1 MSRSCALLPFA
12 PFVGVAH
19 AAAAAAT
26 ANRTAL
32 TTGCAAAAA
41 FPKTPGGT
49 PAAGPARNG
58 VIFISFPFQSAR
70 SAGPGSTAD
79 RRQIDGH
86 SGAEAPE

>member
-26 ANRTAL
+26 ANRTAR

-58 VIFISFPFQSAR
+58 VIFISFQSAR

-79 RRQIDGH
+79 RRQIDGQ
-86 SGAEAPE
+86 SVAEATE